1 MKTRINAVQYT
12 AMSHDIHDQVSLEIA
27 RRIARDL
34 PARPDWIE
42 LARANLARWRQ
53 INASAPG
60 LLRCYDEWDALL
72 RQPVEAVC
80 RVLIESSDDAV
91 RLRHNSPFAGVLL
104 PSEIWNIKTRVRDE
118 TIAA

>member
-1 MKTRINAVQYT
+1 M
-12 AMSHDIHDQVSLEIA
+12 EIA

-34 PARPDWIE
+34 SSRPDWIE
-42 LARANLARWRQ
+42 LARANLTRWRQ
-53 INASAPG
+53 INANAPG

-72 RQPVEAVC
+72 VQPVEAIC
-80 RVLIESSDDAV
+80 RVLTDASDEAV
-91 RLRHNSPFAGVLL
+91 RLRHNSPFAGALT